1 MPSTYAHYRLGQQ
14 VRQALSGPQREAV
27 EAWPALYLIG
37 LHGPDILFY
46 YHPLSSHPVKAVG
59 HLLHGRPGRGF
70 FRHACQVIRESQRP
84 EAALAYA
91 YGVLNHFALDM
102 TCHPYV
108 NGTAAAGDLTHTKIE
123 VEFDRSLVSLSTQRG
138 SPSGQITRSSSPCP
152 GPAAR
157 RAAVSRRRFPAVRA
171 ISRWW

>member
-123 VEFDRSLVSLSTQRG
+123 VEFDRSLMVADRLDPVTYDQTG
-138 SPSGQITRSSSPCP
+138 HIQATL
-152 GPAAR
+152 
-157 RAAVSRRRFPAVRA
+157 
-171 ISRWW
+171 